1 MKKKAN
7 FSYIEKKQCLNYRYS
22 YKGTRISVYGKTEK
36 ECREK
41 AKAKE
46 ELIDRHCYVNNR
58 NITLS
63 EYYREWQENRVL
75 TIKKSSQRAN
85 NEMWARIEP
94 HLGKLKIADI
104 EKRHIT
110 HLQVLLN
117 KRLSTAG
124 VNLTIALLDTILRS
138 AVNDRIIIYNPCTGV
153 KNLKRTEPKATDT
166 NHRALTVEE
175 QELFFRYAKER
186 SWYYELFAFMVSTGC
201 RLGEAAALTW
211 KDIDRKNNVIHITK
225 TLSRVSDSEFEISL
239 PKTDTSIRDIP
250 LTKNTLDILQQQR
263 EKCEMF
269 RRNNVISI
277 NDRVFRA
284 TKEGSEIR
292 SAMTNQ
298 CIRALLQGIETHEG
312 VHIEPFGSHAFRAT
326 FATRA
331 IEQGMNPQTLKTIL
345 GHKNLSV
352 TMDLYAHVLPN
363 TKQEEMRALEIV
375 V

>member
-63 EYYREWQENRVL
+63 DYYEEWQESRSL
-75 TIKKSSQRAN
+75 TVRRSTKYCN
-85 NEMWARIEP
+85 NTMWSRIEP
-94 HLGKLKIADI
+94 HLGKVKIVDI

-110 HLQVLLN
+110 QLQTAL
-117 KRLSTAG
+117 KKKETTAG
-124 VNLTIALLDTILRS
+124 VNLTVALLDTILKS
-138 AVNDRIIIYNPCTGV
+138 AVNDRIISFNPCDGV

-175 QELFFRYAKER
+175 QELFFRYAKAR

-201 RLGEAAALTW
+201 RIGEAAALTW

-225 TLSRVSDSEFEISL
+225 TLSRVSDSEFVISL
-239 PKTDTSIRDIP
+239 PKTDTSLRDIP

-277 NDRVFRA
+277 NDRVFRSI
-284 TKEGSEIR
+284 KEGGVIC
-292 SAMTNQ
+292 SAVTGN
-298 CIRALLQGIETHEG
+298 CIRELLKVIEQQTG
-312 VHIEPFGSHAFRAT
+312 THIERFNSHALRAT

-345 GHKNLSV
+345 GHKKLSM

-363 TKQEEMRALEIV
+363 TKQEEMNALDIV